1 VSLVGYCAKKAWRIL
16 PGESPGRARA
26 SHPPV
31 SSVAAAAESAVL
43 CWRTKQLK
51 RTQSILQAAGVTAY
65 PESWYSFEI
74 SLLRMAR
81 DLTFTEANMKHPLG

>member
-1 VSLVGYCAKKAWRIL
+1 VG
-16 PGESPGRARA
+16 
-26 SHPPV
+26 
-31 SSVAAAAESAVL
+31 